1 MNFLLVFSLLS
12 MVLSA
17 QAATKQEQ
25 LKVAMAQINV
35 TVGDFNG
42 TIKKVMEAY
51 RKAEAEGA
59 DILITPE
66 GILPGY
72 PAWDMVDQD
81 HFIQR
86 ADQAVEILRQM
97 TMGKKTAL
105 LLGHITFNPEDR
117 GRKLHNVAS
126 FYSDGKLLLRQVKSL
141 LPTYDVFDDGR
152 YFEPGRTTKLLN
164 FRGFKLAIRVCEDW
178 WFGDKH
184 GTRTIYR
191 KDPTK
196 FFEGKGVDLAISLS
210 VSPYYDGK
218 IPLRENVHGERA
230 RALDAPFILVNTVG
244 GIDQLQMD
252 GSSFVLNRDGTNAGR
267 LAHFAED
274 FGIVTIDRSRNVA
287 PLFKE
292 ERHRQP
298 ALPGS
303 MELILEA
310 LKQGYRDYMTRIG
323 QQKVVFGLSGGLDSG
338 ATAAVS
344 VETLGPKNVYVV
356 LMPSEFSS
364 EGSVKDALESAKNLG
379 IPSENVFIIPIQEA
393 FEIQKK
399 VFERE
404 FKKKGIDINQHPD
417 FVPFENLQARNRM
430 IIEYF
435 ISNMFPGMIKVN
447 TSNKSELS
455 MGYSTFYADSTGAFS
470 LFGDLY
476 KTEVRALSRYLNE
489 RSGKALVPWNTINKP
504 PSAEL
509 RKGQITANEI
519 PPYEILDPLLM
530 DLIENN
536 MGPEELKAKY
546 TSALAGV
553 DGWGPDWVDRVLRR
567 FSFAEWKRD
576 QAPFTLKVHRKA
588 FGIGR
593 RVPVS
598 GVKFQQVMPAGSC
611 RWLF

>member
-1 MNFLLVFSLLS
+1 MKKHIALFLLFLSLT
-12 MVLSA
+12 A
-17 QAATKQEQ
+17 QAAKNQEQ
-25 LKVAMAQINV
+25 LKLAMAQMNV

-42 TIKKVMEAY
+42 TVRKVIEAY
-51 RKAEAEGA
+51 KKAEAEGA
-59 DILITPE
+59 DVLITPE

-97 TMGKKTAL
+97 TIGKKTAL
-105 LLGHITFNPEDR
+105 LIGHITFNPDDG
-117 GRKLHNVAS
+117 GRKLQNVAS
-126 FYSDGKLLLRQVKSL
+126 FYLNGKLLLRQVKSL

-152 YFEPGRTTKLLN
+152 YFEPGRRTKILN
-164 FRGFKLAIRVCEDW
+164 FRGFKLAIRICEDW

-184 GTRTIYR
+184 GNRTIYR
-191 KDPTK
+191 KDPTQI
-196 FFEGKGVDLAISLS
+196 FEGKGIDAAISLS
-210 VSPYYDGK
+210 VSPYYNGK
-218 IPLRENVHGERA
+218 IQLRESVHGERA
-230 RALDAPFILVNTVG
+230 RALDAPFILVNSVG

-252 GSSFVLNRDGTNAGR
+252 GSSFVLNRDGSSAGR

-274 FGIVTIDRSRNVA
+274 FALVTINRNHNA
-287 PLFKE
+287 NPHLQE

-298 ALPGS
+298 AIPDS
-303 MELILEA
+303 MELILTA
-310 LKQGYRDYMTRIG
+310 LKQGYRDYLARIG
-323 QQKVVFGLSGGLDSG
+323 QKKVVFGLSGGLDSG
-338 ATAAVS
+338 VTAALS
-344 VETLGPKNVYVV
+344 VEALGAKNVLVV

-364 EGSVKDALESAKNLG
+364 EGSVNDAMESAKNLG
-379 IPSENVFIIPIQEA
+379 IPGENIFIIPISEA
-393 FEIQKK
+393 YDIQKK

-417 FVPFENLQARNRM
+417 FIPFENLQARNRM

-435 ISNMFPGMIKVN
+435 ISNMFAGVVKVN
-447 TSNKSELS
+447 TSNKSELA

-470 LFGDLY
+470 LLGDLY
-476 KTEVRALSRYLNE
+476 KTEVRAMARYINK
-489 RSGKALVPWNTINKP
+489 RSGKALVPWNTIEKP

-519 PPYEILDPLLM
+519 PPYEVLDPLLI

-536 MGPEELKAKY
+536 LGPEELKAKH
-546 TSALAGV
+546 TSALAGSN
-553 DGWGPDWVDRVLRR
+553 GWGNDWVDRVLRR
-567 FSFAEWKRD
+567 FAFAEWKRD
-576 QAPFTLKVHRKA
+576 QAPFTLKIHRKA

-598 GVKFQQVMPAGSC
+598 GVKFQQVLPPNSC
-611 RWLF
+611 HWLF